1 MAALTADRNTKW
13 REGVNFQ
20 FPVAAATKIFA
31 GSLVGINASN
41 VAVPMT
47 ASTALKSVGLAQ
59 ELADN
64 SAGAASAIN
73 VKVTRGL
80 ALLANGETI
89 VLSDIGATAYAN
101 DDQTVYTTATGRS
114 AIGIIR
120 DVTSEGVWVEFT

>member
-13 REGVNFQ
+13 RSGVTFQ